1 MKKYFSLLFIFILSF
16 FIFSSNASA
25 LSFDAEIE
33 VNGVDYPK
41 FSLNNSER
49 TNSLTFNKSNDFNL
63 SSLMPPYYGIID
75 NKQMKIEDYFNK
87 TIDGYYFRMLVSS
100 NSDTKYYVAPNKLY
114 IPIRLQTTNID
125 ENYVLY
131 VFNIYAKC
139 DYDTPKI
146 NCQGYRLLDKSHITA
161 SISYDL
167 DSSHQDVVTTSCVV
181 TPSDNYTHATIG
193 CRYPKNLL
201 LYHRYLYLMLDL
213 NNDIYS
219 NFTPSTGETVYQ
231 NFYDIYLNK
240 QVYYEGSNKPI
251 IDLTTSVDNDS
262 VTLTTT
268 KSDNI
273 AQYCFEV
280 TGSVTHYE
288 CTTSNTITLKD
299 LSNGDYTASVSAN
312 YNDGTTSGVS
322 YANFTITNSV
332 KPILKYLVT
341 YADKSLYVDM
351 RGSYGINADIAYYYL
366 KLDDGEWIKIE
377 SPQYTFTNVDF
388 GGHNLQIYI
397 EDTEGNTSA
406 ISNYNNNFQSPE
418 EINKNFF
425 DYVKDFFNSF
435 FDYIKYLGSLFE
447 KFFKDSMNFF
457 QYLSDT
463 FMHLFIPTEE
473 EMNNL
478 INTMQSAF
486 EEKLGFLGQ
495 SLTFVVDEFNYLILK
510 PDPFT
515 GLCIPKI
522 SLPSEIA
529 NLDIISSETC
539 LNDSIMSNF
548 SLATNMIKIVNS
560 FMLIGWFLSFAY
572 NELQK
577 WLGGNY

>member
-16 FIFSSNASA
+16 FIFNSNASA
-25 LSFDAEIE
+25 LSFDTEII
-33 VNGVDYPK
+33 NSYSGHPM
-41 FSLNNSER
+41 FSYNNS
-49 TNSLTFNKSNDFNL
+49 TNTPYLDYNSTNNFDF
-63 SSLMPPYYGIID
+63 SSLMPPYYGVID
-75 NKQMKIEDYFNK
+75 NEKMQIENYFNK
-87 TIDGYYFRMLVSS
+87 TINGYYFRMLVSS

-114 IPIRLQTTNID
+114 IPLLIQSTNID

-139 DYDTPKI
+139 DYDTPSI

-161 SISYDL
+161 SFTSNPSYVA
-167 DSSHQDVVTTSCVV
+167 SSCVV
-181 TPSDNYTHATIG
+181 SPSDNYTHATVG
-193 CRYPKNLL
+193 CRFPKGSLSRVMWL
-201 LYHRYLYLMLDL
+201 ILDL

-288 CTTSNTITLKD
+288 CTTSNTITLND

-312 YNDGTTSGVS
+312 YNDGSTSGVS
-322 YANFTITNSV
+322 YANFTIINSV

-425 DYVKDFFNSF
+425 DYVKDFFNSL

-510 PDPFT
+510 PEPFT

>member
-16 FIFSSNASA
+16 FIFSFNASA
-25 LSFDAEIE
+25 LSFDTE
-33 VNGVDYPK
+33 VKYSSSSSVLEKPK
-41 FSLNNSER
+41 FSYNNS
-49 TNSLTFNKSNDFNL
+49 TKINDLTFNQTNNFNF

-75 NKQMKIEDYFNK
+75 NKQMNIEDYFNK

-100 NSDTKYYVAPNKLY
+100 NSDTKYYVAPNKIY
-114 IPIRLQTTNID
+114 IPLSIQSTNID

-139 DYDTPKI
+139 DYDTPSI

-161 SISYDL
+161 SLSY
-167 DSSHQDVVTTSCVV
+167 SYNSGFKSSCVV

-193 CRYPKNLL
+193 CRYPKE
-201 LYHRYLYLMLDL
+201 YLKSTLWLVLDL

-219 NFTPSTGETVYQ
+219 NFTSSSGETVYQ

-312 YNDGTTSGVS
+312 YNDGSTSGVS
-322 YANFTITNSV
+322 YANFTIINSV

-510 PDPFT
+510 PEPFT

-522 SLPSEIA
+522 SLPSQIA